1 MKLGH
6 GCLKRFG
13 MMLRTEAEDLANYD
27 QELQIIGSDI
37 DHKMIQ
43 IAEQN
48 AFEAGFADLI
58 TFKQMQCE
66 RLFNYINRWCN
77 DRKSTIR

>member
-1 MKLGH
+1 MRLGYNRDFH
-6 GCLKRFG
+6 SEAWPWMPKTIWDEVRD
-13 MMLRTEAEDLANYD
+13 EAEDLANYD

-58 TFKQMQCE
+58 TFKQMQA
-66 RLFNYINRWCN
+66 RDF
-77 DRKSTIR
+77 TTH